1 MQVFFQNLVKL
12 EQQGVGVVQ
21 QDGRSAVKLMSVG
34 LSHYQGTEMS
44 RDVSHMM
51 IELKLVLSSDSALTR
66 HLKLSRKRLY
76 SVCSDVYKHFKIV
89 ARLCSKCQLDV
100 HVLEAIYI
108 SRKQPEL
115 RIQKEYVRKL
125 YLF

>member
-12 EQQGVGVVQ
+12 EQQGVGVVH

-51 IELKLVLSSDSALTR
+51 IEIKLVLSSDSAVTR
-66 HLKLSRKRLY
+66 HLKLSPKRFI
-76 SVCSDVYKHFKIV
+76 VCVVMFTIKHCKIV
-89 ARLCSKCQLDV
+89 ARARSTCQLD
-100 HVLEAIYI
+100 VLEAIYI

-115 RIQKEYVRKL
+115 CIQKEYVRKL